1 MIDETI
7 ENQFMLMNF
16 LIGLIFIIVISV
28 ILVSIIKGISEWN
41 KNNNSPKL
49 SVNAKVVTKRTSV
62 QGGGE
67 TRAYN
72 HYYVTFEVESGGRI
86 EKWMVQI
93 MVCWLKK
100 ITVCY
105 NSKEQDTWDLLEIGW
120 KTESNTPLLTLE

>member
-86 EKWMVQI
+86 E
-93 MVCWLKK
+93 LK
-100 ITVCY
+100 V
-105 NSKEQDTWDLLEIGW
+105 D
-120 KTESNTPLLTLE
+120 NTDYGMLVEEDYGMLQLQGTRYLGFTRNRLKN